1 MSNGMKRGKDMEK
14 KLPLEGIKVVEMAT
28 VVAAPVT
35 ARMFAD
41 YGAEVYKVEVPPA
54 GDLLRPTGKG
64 HTLPAEEGNNP
75 LFDMYN
81 SGKNLIAINLK
92 TEEGKQVFFH
102 LLADT
107 DVFVTNIRMQSL
119 IKMGIDY
126 DSLKERFP
134 RLIYGHFSGF
144 GMEGAEVN
152 RPGFDQTAFWFR
164 SGAATDIETPG
175 SFPIR
180 ASFGFGDIVTAG
192 SFMNGLLMALI
203 AREKTQHG
211 TFVATSLQ
219 RAAIWCNATAVINS
233 QPQYGKVYPV
243 DRYSPW
249 DPFSDFYCCR
259 DGEWVAFMEKKYEN
273 DRYIFAR
280 IFELPEL
287 IEDPDLESLD
297 TMRDS
302 GKLQEVTH
310 KLEKIMKSR
319 PSDEWIRIFEENDV
333 ACEKGRHFKDVYLDP
348 QARANGAF
356 EDVAYP
362 DGVTAMPTPP
372 LSFSEYG
379 KKPFCKA
386 GPVGRD
392 TDRVLG
398 ALGYSTDEI
407 EALRKKK
414 AVI

>member
-1 MSNGMKRGKDMEK
+1 MKQQ
-14 KLPLEGIKVVEMAT
+14 LPLAGYKVVELAT
-28 VVAAPVT
+28 VVAVPVT

-41 YGAEVYKVEVPPA
+41 YGADVYKVEVPPA
-54 GDLLRPTGKG
+54 GDLLRPTGRG

-81 SGKNLIAINLK
+81 IGKNLIALNLK
-92 TEEGKQVFFH
+92 TEEGKEIFFQ
-102 LLADT
+102 LLSDA

-119 IKMGIDY
+119 KKMGIDY

-134 RLIYGHFSGF
+134 KLVYGHFSGF
-144 GMEGAEVN
+144 GVEGEEVN

-164 SGAATDIETPG
+164 SGAATDIGTPG
-175 SFPIR
+175 SFPVR
-180 ASFGFGDIVTAG
+180 ASFGFGDITTAG
-192 SFMNGLLMALI
+192 SFMNGLLMALL
-203 AREKTQHG
+203 ARERTQHG

-219 RAAIWCNATAVINS
+219 RAAIWCSATAVINS

-249 DPFSDFYCCR
+249 DPFSDFYCCG

-280 IFELPEL
+280 IFDLPEL

-297 TMRDS
+297 AMRDS

-333 ACEKGRHFKDVYLDP
+333 ACEKGRHFKDAYKDP

-356 EDVAYP
+356 EDVEYP

-372 LSFSEYG
+372 LSFSEYT
-379 KKPFCKA
+379 KRPFQKA
-386 GPVGRD
+386 GPVGQD
-392 TDRVLG
+392 TDRVLEK
-398 ALGYSTDEI
+398 LGYDPDTI
-407 EALRKKK
+407 AALREKN
-414 AVI
+414 VLI